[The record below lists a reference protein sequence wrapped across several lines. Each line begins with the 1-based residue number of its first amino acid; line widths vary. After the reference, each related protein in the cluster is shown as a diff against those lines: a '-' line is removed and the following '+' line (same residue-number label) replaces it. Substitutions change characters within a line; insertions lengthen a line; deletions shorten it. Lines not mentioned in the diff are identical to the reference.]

1 MKIIFDNPYFF
12 HLPNKGY
19 DADVQKHLELGRDM
33 PKSHKPS
40 KKRKAARPNLTWPWV
55 VLGIGIVAVAA
66 FFLLRLPTSTPTE
79 ISVAQAYEK
88 LQQGAFFLDVRS
100 QEEWGQTHIAK
111 SILIPLDQL
120 SSRLSEVPKDK
131 DVVVICRSGARSREG
146 MTILR
151 DAGYTRAVCM
161 TGGLLA
167 WKAAGYPLEGDN
179 P

>member
-1 MKIIFDNPYFF
+1 
-12 HLPNKGY
+12 
-19 DADVQKHLELGRDM
+19 M

-40 KKRKAARPNLTWPWV
+40 KTAKKRKATRLNLTWLWIV
-55 VLGIGIVAVAA
+55 VAIGVVAVAV
-66 FFLLRLPTSTPTE
+66 FLLKPPVTTTE

-100 QEEWGQTHIAK
+100 QDEWTQTHIAQ
-111 SILIPLDQL
+111 STLIPLGQL

-131 DVVVICRSGARSREG
+131 DVVVICRSGVRSKEG

-151 DAGYTRAVCM
+151 SAGYTRAVCM

-167 WKAAGYPLEGDN
+167 WNAAGYPLDGAN